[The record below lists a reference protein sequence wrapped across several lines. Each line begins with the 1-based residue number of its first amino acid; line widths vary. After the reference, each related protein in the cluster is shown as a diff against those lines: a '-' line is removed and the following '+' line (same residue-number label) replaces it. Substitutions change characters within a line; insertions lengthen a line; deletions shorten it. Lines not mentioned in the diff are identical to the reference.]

1 MDKICNR
8 NDDVLQELLTQAGS
22 AGLQAADSGEAQET
36 GICPVDLARR
46 IAERTVEAGCGKGV
60 MCRDG
65 MRQIL
70 LILRDIANGAGS
82 SDDLPMLEELL
93 QIIETCAD
101 CELSETAAREILAL
115 LKKHPE
121 DWRMHVTRKK
131 CNYRVCQG
139 CIKETPAAAVPE
151 GGVRRRRRR
160 TNA

>member
-1 MDKICNR
+1 VDKICNQS
-8 NDDVLQELLTQAGS
+8 DAVLQDLLAQAGA
-22 AGLQAADSGEAQET
+22 AGRQTAEPGAAQGT
-36 GICPVDLARR
+36 GICPVDLARQ

-93 QIIETCAD
+93 QVIGTCAD
-101 CELSETAAREILAL
+101 CVLSENAAREILAL

-139 CIKETPAAAVPE
+139 CIKETPAVAVPE